1 MLVSFLKERI
11 RTVKN
16 RKFIFVILSVLLTTI
31 MLSGCTFVD
40 NMEVKMNLRNEKFD
54 YMKENTVDKIIIQ
67 NVRDSGFRFIVS
79 DSQAIN
85 DIYTSLAKGKIA
97 KEKTTLNPDYIF
109 EVWMGDEVKKYDY
122 VVGSN
127 SRGVGNFYDDEY
139 AFSVP
144 KNLEN
149 TIMQNLSFIRKPRD
163 FQYIY
168 YQSILKVA
176 EAKKDSISDLKVGID
191 ISGDTDCLKYVF
203 SNQLEEFKK
212 NLKKILPNSDIVDN
226 NSKDF
231 DVIITVNNRG
241 FSSKIF
247 KTLIS
252 VENKIDKSLE
262 KYYISAEYNLKTWDI
277 NISEANK
284 KPQDW

>member
-1 MLVSFLKERI
+1 M
-11 RTVKN
+11 KN
-16 RKFIFVILSVLLTTI
+16 RKFIFIILSVLITTT
-31 MLSGCTFVD
+31 MLSGCTFID
-40 NMEVKMNLRNEKFD
+40 SMAVKMNLRNEKFD
-54 YMKENTVDKIIIQ
+54 YIKENSVDKIIIQ
-67 NVRDSGFRFIVS
+67 NVRDSGFRFIVN
-79 DSQAIN
+79 DSQAIK
-85 DIYTSLAKGKIA
+85 DIYKSLAKGKIE
-97 KEKTTLNPDYIF
+97 KEKTTLDPDYIF
-109 EVWMGDEVKKYDY
+109 EVWMGDEVKKYSY
-122 VVGSN
+122 VVGSD
-127 SRGVGNFYDDEY
+127 SKKVGNFYDDEY

-176 EAKKDSISDLKVGID
+176 EAKKNDIGDLKVGID

-203 SNQLEEFKK
+203 STELEDFKK
-212 NLKKILPNSDIVDN
+212 NLKKVLPNAELVDN

-231 DVIITVNNRG
+231 DVIMTVKNRG
-241 FSSKIF
+241 FSSKVF

-252 VENKIDKSLE
+252 VENKNDKSLE
-262 KYYISAEYNLKTWDI
+262 NYYISAEYNLKTWDI
-277 NISEANK
+277 NVSEVNQ

>member
-1 MLVSFLKERI
+1 M
-11 RTVKN
+11 KN
-16 RKFIFVILSVLLTTI
+16 RKFIFIILSVLITTT
-31 MLSGCTFVD
+31 MLSGCTFIN
-40 NMEVKMNLRNEKFD
+40 NMAVKMNLRNEKFD
-54 YMKENTVDKIIIQ
+54 YIKENSVDKIIIQ
-67 NVRDSGFRFIVS
+67 NVRDSGFRFIVN
-79 DSQAIN
+79 DSQAIK
-85 DIYTSLAKGKIA
+85 DIYKSLAKGKIE
-97 KEKTTLNPDYIF
+97 KEKTTLDPDYIF
-109 EVWMGDEVKKYDY
+109 EVWMGDEVKKYSY
-122 VVGSN
+122 VVGSD
-127 SRGVGNFYDDEY
+127 SKKVGNFYDDEY

-176 EAKKDSISDLKVGID
+176 EAKKNDIGDLKVGID

-203 SNQLEEFKK
+203 STELEDFKK
-212 NLKKILPNSDIVDN
+212 NLKKVLPNAELVDN

-231 DVIITVNNRG
+231 DVIMTVKNRG
-241 FSSKIF
+241 FSSKVF

-252 VENKIDKSLE
+252 VENKNDKSLE
-262 KYYISAEYNLKTWDI
+262 NYYISAEYNLKTWDI
-277 NISEANK
+277 NVSEVNQ

>member
-1 MLVSFLKERI
+1 M
-11 RTVKN
+11 
-16 RKFIFVILSVLLTTI
+16 ILSVLITTTI
-31 MLSGCTFVD
+31 LSGCTFID
-40 NMEVKMNLRNEKFD
+40 NMAVKMNLRNEKFD
-54 YMKENTVDKIIIQ
+54 YIKENTVDKIIIQ

-85 DIYTSLAKGKIA
+85 DIYKSLAKSKIE
-97 KEKTTLNPDYIF
+97 KEKTILDPDYIF
-109 EVWMGDEVKKYDY
+109 EIWMGDEVKKYNY
-122 VVGSN
+122 VVGSDSN
-127 SRGVGNFYDDEY
+127 GVGNFYDDE
-139 AFSVP
+139 FNFLVP

-168 YQSILKVA
+168 YQSILKVV
-176 EAKKDSISDLKVGID
+176 EAKKNDIGNSKVGID

-203 SNQLEEFKK
+203 SIQLEEFKK
-212 NLKKILPNSDIVDN
+212 NLKKVLPNADIVDN

-231 DVIITVNNRG
+231 DVIITVKNRG
-241 FSSKIF
+241 FSSKMF

-252 VENKIDKSLE
+252 VENKNDNSLE
-262 KYYISAEYNLKTWDI
+262 KYYISSEYNLKTWDI
-277 NISEANK
+277 NVSEKNQ

>member
-1 MLVSFLKERI
+1 M
-11 RTVKN
+11 KN
-16 RKFIFVILSVLLTTI
+16 RKFIFIILSVLITTT
-31 MLSGCTFVD
+31 MLSGCTFIN
-40 NMEVKMNLRNEKFD
+40 NMAVKMNLRNEKFD
-54 YMKENTVDKIIIQ
+54 YIKENSVDKIIIQ
-67 NVRDSGFRFIVS
+67 NVRDSGFRFIVN
-79 DSQAIN
+79 DSQAIK
-85 DIYTSLAKGKIA
+85 DIYKSLAKGKIE
-97 KEKTTLNPDYIF
+97 KEKTTLDPDYIF
-109 EVWMGDEVKKYDY
+109 EVWMGDEVKKYSY
-122 VVGSN
+122 VVGSD
-127 SRGVGNFYDDEY
+127 SKKVGNFYDDEY

-176 EAKKDSISDLKVGID
+176 EAKKNDIGDLKVGID

-203 SNQLEEFKK
+203 STELEDFKK
-212 NLKKILPNSDIVDN
+212 NLKKVLPNAELVDN

-231 DVIITVNNRG
+231 DVVMTVKNRG
-241 FSSKIF
+241 FSSKVF

-252 VENKIDKSLE
+252 VENKNDKSLE
-262 KYYISAEYNLKTWDI
+262 NYYISAEYNLKTWDI
-277 NISEANK
+277 NVSEANQ

>member
-1 MLVSFLKERI
+1 M
-11 RTVKN
+11 KN
-16 RKFIFVILSVLLTTI
+16 RKFIFIILSVLIAAT
-31 MLSGCTFVD
+31 MLSGCTFID

-54 YMKENTVDKIIIQ
+54 YMKENTIDKIIIQ

-85 DIYTSLAKGKIA
+85 DIYKSLAKGRIE
-97 KEKTTLNPDYIF
+97 KEKTTLNPDYTF
-109 EVWMGDEVKKYDY
+109 EIWMGDEVKKYSY
-122 VVGSN
+122 VVGTD
-127 SRGVGNFYDDEY
+127 SRNVGNFYDDEY
-139 AFSVP
+139 SFSVP

-149 TIMQNLSFIRKPRD
+149 SIMQNLSFIRKPRD

-176 EAKKDSISDLKVGID
+176 EAKKSTIGDLKVGID

-212 NLKKILPNSDIVDN
+212 NLRKILPNSDIVDN

-241 FSSKIF
+241 FNSKVF

-277 NISEANK
+277 NVSEVNQ

>member
-1 MLVSFLKERI
+1 M
-11 RTVKN
+11 KN
-16 RKFIFVILSVLLTTI
+16 RKFIFIILSVLITTT
-31 MLSGCTFVD
+31 MLSGCTFIN
-40 NMEVKMNLRNEKFD
+40 NMAVKMNLRNEKFD
-54 YMKENTVDKIIIQ
+54 YIKENSVDKIIIQ
-67 NVRDSGFRFIVS
+67 NVRDSGFRFIVN
-79 DSQAIN
+79 DSQAIK
-85 DIYTSLAKGKIA
+85 DIYKSLAKGKIE
-97 KEKTTLNPDYIF
+97 KEKTTLDPDYIF
-109 EVWMGDEVKKYDY
+109 EVWMGDEVKKYSY
-122 VVGSN
+122 VVGSD
-127 SRGVGNFYDDEY
+127 SKRVGNFYDDEY

-176 EAKKDSISDLKVGID
+176 EAKKNDIGDLKVGID

-203 SNQLEEFKK
+203 STELEDFKK
-212 NLKKILPNSDIVDN
+212 NLKKVLPNAELVDN

-231 DVIITVNNRG
+231 DVVMTVKNRG
-241 FSSKIF
+241 FSSKVF

-252 VENKIDKSLE
+252 VENKNDKSLE
-262 KYYISAEYNLKTWDI
+262 NYYISAEYNLKTWDI
-277 NISEANK
+277 NVSEVNQ

>member
-1 MLVSFLKERI
+1 M
-11 RTVKN
+11 KN
-16 RKFIFVILSVLLTTI
+16 RKFIFIILSVLIAAT
-31 MLSGCTFVD
+31 MLSGCTFID
-40 NMEVKMNLRNEKFD
+40 NMKVKMNLRNEKFD

-67 NVRDSGFRFIVS
+67 NVRDSGFRFIVN
-79 DSQAIN
+79 DSQAIK
-85 DIYTSLAKGKIA
+85 DIYKSLAKGKIE
-97 KEKTTLNPDYIF
+97 KEKTTLDPDYIF
-109 EVWMGDEVKKYDY
+109 EVWMGDEVKKYSY
-122 VVGSN
+122 VVGSD
-127 SRGVGNFYDDEY
+127 SKKVGNFYDDEY

-176 EAKKDSISDLKVGID
+176 EAKKNDIGDLKVGID

-203 SNQLEEFKK
+203 STELEDFKK
-212 NLKKILPNSDIVDN
+212 NLKKVLPNAELVDN

-231 DVIITVNNRG
+231 DVVMTVKNRG
-241 FSSKIF
+241 FSSKVF

-252 VENKIDKSLE
+252 VENKNDKSLE
-262 KYYISAEYNLKTWDI
+262 NYYISAEYNLKTWDI
-277 NISEANK
+277 NVSEVNQ

>member
-252 VENKIDKSLE
+252 VENKIDKDRKSVV
-262 KYYISAEYNLKTWDI
+262 
-277 NISEANK
+277 
-284 KPQDW
+284 